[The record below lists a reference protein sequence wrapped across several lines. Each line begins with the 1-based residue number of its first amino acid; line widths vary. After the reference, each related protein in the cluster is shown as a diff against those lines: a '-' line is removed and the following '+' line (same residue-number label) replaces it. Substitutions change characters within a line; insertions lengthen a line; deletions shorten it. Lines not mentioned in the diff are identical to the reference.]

1 MSVFLTLHTMSKQII
16 HKFLEENE
24 DDEIFIWAISTGKSS
39 HQLAYYLNINFD
51 WKLQLSENH
60 FPVENKKMDK
70 QYNFSFYGFDSP
82 KLLTTFFII
91 KNKQHNTVVSSSLSK
106 WDFFIIAKCRE
117 YFNHEDFVRRLREID
132 FIIALY
138 PIEKSNFDNLS
149 YLTLEK
155 NEENKNR
162 SYFRSGL
169 QQQRD
174 IT

>member
-1 MSVFLTLHTMSKQII
+1 MSKQIV
-16 HKFLEENE
+16 HKFSLDEEE
-24 DDEIFIWAISTGKSS
+24 EIFIWAISTGKSP
-39 HQLAYYLNINFD
+39 HQLAYFLNLQFD
-51 WKLQLSENH
+51 WKLQLSDNL
-60 FPVENKKMDK
+60 FPVENKKTEK
-70 QYNFSFYGFDSP
+70 QYNFSFYGFDSQ

-91 KNKQHNTVVSSSLSK
+91 KNKQHNTVVNPSLGK
-106 WDFFIIAKCRE
+106 WDFFIVAKSRE
-117 YFNHEDFVRRLREID
+117 YFDDEDFVRRLREID

-138 PIEKSNFDNLS
+138 SIEKSNFDNLS